1 MLEII
6 ITLIITE
13 IIMIFRQDKSHH
25 CHSTH
30 NFLIIPITIRI
41 IILQIIIISIN
52 MVFRQDKSEITTAT
66 HLTRRSGSKY
76 ADNKQVDFITTIIII
91 IIDSLL

>member
-13 IIMIFRQDKSHH
+13 II
-25 CHSTH
+25 
-30 NFLIIPITIRI
+30 
-41 IILQIIIISIN
+41 